1 MTTGTNGTT
10 GTIVT
15 TGIVDY
21 LELADFLLIAEAVLQ
36 TPAKEIAKDASL
48 NLADSALHAPQ
59 ARFVGEEFYPE
70 FPTKAA
76 VLGAHLVKNHPL
88 MDGNVQV
95 ALVATVEFCAR
106 NGFRW
111 SPPPLDD
118 DGEETA
124 AVFLDLAA
132 APISESM
139 IEKLSGWIAERI
151 GLPHPKS
158 ATGAATL

>member
-1 MTTGTNGTT
+1 MTI
-10 GTIVT
+10 GTIGT
-15 TGIVDY
+15 IDY

-88 MDGNVQV
+88 KDGNVQV
-95 ALVATVEFCAR
+95 ALVATV
-106 NGFRW
+106 
-111 SPPPLDD
+111 
-118 DGEETA
+118 
-124 AVFLDLAA
+124 
-132 APISESM
+132 
-139 IEKLSGWIAERI
+139 
-151 GLPHPKS
+151 
-158 ATGAATL
+158 

>member
-1 MTTGTNGTT
+1 VS
-10 GTIVT
+10 I
-15 TGIVDY
+15 DY

-36 TPAKEIAKDASL
+36 TPAKEIAQDSSL

-88 MDGNVQV
+88 QDGNLQV
-95 ALVATVEFCAR
+95 ALVATVEFCVR

-111 SPPPLDD
+111 SPPPLDE
-118 DGEETA
+118 DGEVTA
-124 AVFLDLAA
+124 SVFLELAA
-132 APISESM
+132 SPISDTVIKQLAE
-139 IEKLSGWIAERI
+139 WIADRI
-151 GLPHPKS
+151 GYPKF
-158 ATGAATL
+158 ATGSP

>member
-1 MTTGTNGTT
+1 VTI
-10 GTIVT
+10 GTIGT
-15 TGIVDY
+15 IDY

-111 SPPPLDD
+111 SPPPLD
-118 DGEETA
+118 
-124 AVFLDLAA
+124 LAA
-132 APISESM
+132 APISESV

>member
-1 MTTGTNGTT
+1 MT
-10 GTIVT
+10 IQ
-15 TGIVDY
+15 Y

-36 TPAKEIAKDASL
+36 TPAKEIALDSNL
-48 NLADSALHAPQ
+48 NLADSALHAPS

-88 MDGNVQV
+88 RDGNVQV

-111 SPPPLDD
+111 SPPPRDQ

-124 AVFLDLAA
+124 KVFLGLAA
-132 APISESM
+132 APISDAV
-139 IEKLSGWIAERI
+139 IEELARWIAERI
-151 GLPHPKS
+151 GFRAD
-158 ATGAATL
+158 ATNATLRPSS

>member
-1 MTTGTNGTT
+1 MTIENIE
-10 GTIVT
+10 TI
-15 TGIVDY
+15 DY

-36 TPAKEIAKDASL
+36 TPAKDIAKDASL
-48 NLADSALHAPQ
+48 NLADSALHAPR

-88 MDGNVQV
+88 KDGNVQV

-111 SPPPLDD
+111 SPPPRDD

-124 AVFLDLAA
+124 SVFLDLAA
-132 APISESM
+132 APISESV

-151 GLPHPKS
+151 GLTYPNS
-158 ATGAATL
+158 ATGSP

>member
-1 MTTGTNGTT
+1 MSMA
-10 GTIVT
+10 TI
-15 TGIVDY
+15 DY
-21 LELADFLLIAEAVLQ
+21 LELADYLLIAEAVLQ
-36 TPAKEIAKDASL
+36 TPAKEIAQDASL
-48 NLADSALHAPQ
+48 NLADSALHAPR

-88 MDGNVQV
+88 KDGNVQV

-106 NGFRW
+106 NGFSW

-132 APISESM
+132 APISESV
-139 IEKLSGWIAERI
+139 IERLSGWIAERI
-151 GLPHPKS
+151 GFAYPNS
-158 ATGAATL
+158 ATGSP